1 MHLLHHFQFPSM
13 LEYLVFPHKYSY
25 ILRRINSFNPL
36 KYGTSRNFIN
46 GSVSYLSPYISRGVI
61 STKFILNRLL
71 DQNYNLEKIEKFIQ
85 ELAWRDYWQQ
95 VWISKANLINA
106 DLKNSQFPVTNDS
119 LSKAI
124 FDAKTGVLAIDK
136 SILKLYEIGYMHNH
150 LRMYVASI
158 ACNIAQS
165 HWMVPAKWMYYYLL
179 DADWASNSLSWQ
191 WIAGTNSKK
200 KYFANQQNINKY
212 CFTNQTDTF
221 LDVDYSE
228 FQKFKIPEV
237 LKQTCYLNL
246 KTPLPE
252 FSGITIENSLPTLLY
267 NFYNL
272 DPEWKKNIKANRIL
286 ILEPSHFDEYPIC
299 QKSIDFALKIAKEN
313 IPSIQIYVGEFKDLI
328 KKYSIKEVY
337 YKEHPTNSHYIGI
350 EESRDWMFEVNGYYP
365 SFFSFWKKCKKQ
377 LNY

>member
-1 MHLLHHFQFPSM
+1 MTM
-13 LEYLVFPHKYSY
+13 LELFENESLFPHKYSC

-36 KYGTSRNFIN
+36 KYASSRNFIN

-61 STKFILNRLL
+61 STKFILNNLL
-71 DQNYNLEKIEKFIQ
+71 ERNFNLEKIEKFIQ

-95 VWISKANLINA
+95 VWISKGNMINS
-106 DLKNSQFPVTNDS
+106 DLKNIQFPVANHS

-124 FDAKTGVLAIDK
+124 FDAKTGVLAIDE

-191 WIAGTNSKK
+191 WVAGSNSNK

-212 CFTNQTDTF
+212 CFTNQSDTF
-221 LDVDYSE
+221 LDIGYSE
-228 FQKFKIPEV
+228 FQKFEIPEV
-237 LKQTCYLNL
+237 LKQTYSFNL
-246 KTPLPE
+246 KTPLPVS
-252 FSGITIENSLPTLLY
+252 SGINIENSLPTVLY

-272 DPEWKKNIKANRIL
+272 DPEWKKNIKANKIL
-286 ILEPSHFDEYPIC
+286 ILEPSHFEEFPVC
-299 QKSIDFALKIAKEN
+299 QNSIDFALKIAKEN
-313 IPSIQIYVGEFKDLI
+313 IPSIQIYVGEFKHLM
-328 KKYSIKEVY
+328 KKYLLKEVY
-337 YKEHPTNSHYIGI
+337 YKEHPTNRHYVGH
-350 EESRDWMFEVNGYYP
+350 EESRDWMFEVNGYHP